1 MVGWRSAPGEQR
13 WRVESTQR
21 GRGRARVGP
30 LSRRPNNIVQT
41 MELIKN
47 TTGVDLSNLV
57 SKYTEGSD
65 TSSTIVEVEQPKS

>member
-1 MVGWRSAPGEQR
+1 
-13 WRVESTQR
+13 
-21 GRGRARVGP
+21 
-30 LSRRPNNIVQT
+30 

>member
-1 MVGWRSAPGEQR
+1 MVGRRSAP
-13 WRVESTQR
+13 R
-21 GRGRARVGP
+21 GAALASGVNPARSGARVGP
-30 LSRRPNNIVQT
+30 LSRRPSNIVQT